1 MLAWIIPVS
10 IVGGIV
16 VILLLAVVIWW
27 IATNNKFKR
36 YAVKIDEAAS
46 GIDVALTKR
55 YDLLSKSVE
64 VVKGYAKHEA
74 ETIMKTTG
82 LRAPKAE
89 EGMKEKSAIEGRL
102 SRAFASIQAV
112 AENYPNLKADTVFAG
127 LQNQVSD
134 AEEQLQSARRI
145 YNSNVS
151 IFNQE
156 IAVFPSSIVARH
168 LHLTPRDF
176 FEAEDRKKE
185 DVEIKF

>member
-74 ETIMKTTG
+74 ETIMKATG
-82 LRAPKAE
+82 MRAPRPEEDMKA
-89 EGMKEKSAIEGRL
+89 KSAYEGEL
-102 SRAFASIQAV
+102 SKAFASIRAV
-112 AENYPNLKADTVFAG
+112 AENYPTLKADTVFLG
-127 LQNQVSD
+127 LQNQISD
-134 AEEQLQSARRI
+134 AEDQLQSARRI

-156 IAVFPSSIVARH
+156 IAVFPSSIVAH
-168 LHLTPRDF
+168 SLHLAPRDF
-176 FEAEDRKKE
+176 FEAEERKKE

>member
-1 MLAWIIPVS
+1 MLAWLIPVS
-10 IVGGIV
+10 VIGGIV
-16 VILLLAVVIWW
+16 LLLLLAIVIWW

-74 ETIMKTTG
+74 ETIMKATG
-82 LRAPKAE
+82 MRTPRPEEDMKA
-89 EGMKEKSAIEGRL
+89 KSAFEGEL
-102 SRAFASIQAV
+102 NRAFASIRAV
-112 AENYPNLKADTVFAG
+112 AENYPTLKADTVFLG
-127 LQNQVSD
+127 LQNQISD
-134 AEEQLQSARRI
+134 AEDQLQSARRI

-156 IAVFPSSIVARH
+156 IAVFPSSIVAHH
-168 LHLTPRDF
+168 LRLAPRDF
-176 FEAEDRKKE
+176 FEAEEKKKE

>member
-74 ETIMKTTG
+74 ETIMK
-82 LRAPKAE
+82 AE

-102 SRAFASIQAV
+102 NRAFASIQAV

-134 AEEQLQSARRI
+134 VEEQLQSARRI

-156 IAVFPSSIVARH
+156 IAVFPSSIVAHH